1 MSGFCADCGR
11 ALEGEACPSGHGRAV
26 AGRGE
31 QALVRLPRA
40 KAGRRLAG
48 SGIEYAAY
56 VAGVLVLSVMSVV
69 TAGILDALLAPLVVL
84 VIAIRDVRSG
94 LFSIGKRIAG
104 LRVVQ
109 IGTGQPATNA
119 QAVMRNSYYLGLTL
133 LMMLPVIV
141 LDGLAA
147 TLFGLCVVIDV
158 LMIIATEDGRR
169 LGDRL
174 AGTQV
179 VHQAKAA

>member
-11 ALEGEACPSGHGRAV
+11 ALERDACPSGHGRAR
-26 AGRGE
+26 ADQAP

-40 KAGRRLAG
+40 RAGRRLAG
-48 SGIEYAAY
+48 SGIEYVVY
-56 VAGVLVLSVMSVV
+56 VAAITTLAVVSVL
-69 TAGILDALLAPLVVL
+69 TAGLFDLLLAPLVVL
-84 VIAIRDVRSG
+84 LIAVRDVRSG

-133 LMMLPVIV
+133 VMMLPVII

-147 TLFGLCVVIDV
+147 TLFGLCVVVDV
-158 LMIIATEDGRR
+158 LMILATEDGRR